1 MTFGAIFKNIT
12 FHEETVMATFCATLG
27 KFGLLLISI
36 SGHTGRRPLTQ
47 RILTQGE
54 VPIIVPTADL
64 VLSFVWIQLLCLC
77 WLRISFTCL
86 VKSKPAKQEVTR
98 SVILPSMVSV
108 YGWHNE
114 PLWSTGKDFG
124 IWRGLKAILGGL
136 DCRHLQTKKLDIFKS
151 QSLLRSWTKWPDIG
165 IKSCPIFE
173 KFSPK

>member
-64 VLSFVWIQLLCLC
+64 LLILFGFSCFAYVDLESASLVWLN
-77 WLRISFTCL
+77 
-86 VKSKPAKQEVTR
+86 P
-98 SVILPSMVSV
+98 
-108 YGWHNE
+108 N
-114 PLWSTGKDFG
+114 
-124 IWRGLKAILGGL
+124 
-136 DCRHLQTKKLDIFKS
+136 
-151 QSLLRSWTKWPDIG
+151 
-165 IKSCPIFE
+165 
-173 KFSPK
+173 